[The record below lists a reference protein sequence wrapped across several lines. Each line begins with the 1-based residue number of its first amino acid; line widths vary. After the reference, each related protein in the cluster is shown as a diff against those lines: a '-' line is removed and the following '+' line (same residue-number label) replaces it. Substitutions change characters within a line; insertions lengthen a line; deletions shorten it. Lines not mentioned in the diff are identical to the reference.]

1 MNLDPQ
7 SGVSANRAAV
17 RASLPDHDPQ
27 SLAAWLQTRDER
39 WAQPF
44 RAKQL
49 LQHWFHAFTGSASEM
64 TDLPLDMRETLADE
78 LPLDPLEEVERQD
91 DAHGSTKLAV
101 RPRGA
106 ADSDKN
112 GVVECVIMR
121 DHTRDSRTI
130 CISTQIGC
138 AMGCR
143 FCASGLGGLVRNLST
158 GEILAQVW
166 HAARI
171 LRAEGHGSGGHD
183 GRRGR
188 RARATESKETDG
200 HPTITN
206 IVFMGVGEPLANA
219 NATIAALRAITEPW
233 GFAMSP
239 RRVTVST
246 VGLVPGIYKL
256 AESGIGVNLA
266 ISLHAA
272 DDATRARI
280 MPARPGLPPGAR
292 NHDAA
297 EQTVE
302 RLMDAADHYFDSTGR
317 EVTIEFI
324 LLPGVN
330 DHQAPA
336 LADLIN
342 RHSGRYNVNVIPYNR
357 VEEFEWRE
365 PTGDETHDFLEALR
379 DRGVNV
385 HARKRMG
392 YGIDSACGQLRLNR
406 ATR

>member
-1 MNLDPQ
+1 MNASD
-7 SGVSANRAAV
+7 SVRRA
-17 RASLPDHDPQ
+17 LPDHDPD
-27 SLAAWLQTRDER
+27 SLAGWLAQHDTP
-39 WAQPF
+39 WSQPF

-49 LQHWFHAFTGSASEM
+49 LQHWFHRFTPDYAAMS
-64 TDLPLDMRETLADE
+64 DLPAGLRDLLADE
-78 LPLDPLEEVERQD
+78 LPIDPLREVDRQD

-101 RPRGA
+101 MPFDDGGTRG
-106 ADSDKN
+106 N

-121 DHTRDSRTI
+121 DATRDSRTI

-143 FCASGLGGLVRNLST
+143 FCASGLGGLVRNLT
-158 GEILAQVW
+158 AGEILAQVW
-166 HAARI
+166 HAGRI
-171 LRAEGHGSGGHD
+171 LHAEGHGSGGTD

-188 RARATESKETDG
+188 RARASAAKESDG
-200 HPTITN
+200 APTITN
-206 IVFMGVGEPLANA
+206 IVFMGVGEPLANI
-219 NATIAALRAITEPW
+219 THTLAALRAITEPW

-246 VGLVPGIYKL
+246 VGLVPGIYRL

-272 DDATRARI
+272 DDETRARI
-280 MPARPGLPPGAR
+280 MPARPGLPPGATAADVA
-292 NHDAA
+292 DA
-297 EQTVE
+297 TVE
-302 RLMDAADHYFDSTGR
+302 RLMDAADHYFGVTGR

-330 DHQAPA
+330 DHQAAA
-336 LADLIN
+336 LADLIH
-342 RHSGRYNVNVIPYNR
+342 RHKAGRYNVNVIPYNR
-357 VEEFEWRE
+357 VSEFEWRE
-365 PTGDETHDFLEALR
+365 PTDDETSGFLSELR

-392 YGIDSACGQLRLNR
+392 YGIDGACGQLRLNR
-406 ATR
+406 ANA